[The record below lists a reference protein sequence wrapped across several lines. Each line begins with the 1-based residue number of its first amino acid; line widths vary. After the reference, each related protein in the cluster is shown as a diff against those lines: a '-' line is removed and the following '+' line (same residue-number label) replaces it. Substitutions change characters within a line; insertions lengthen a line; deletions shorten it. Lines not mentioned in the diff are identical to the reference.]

1 MSKIENKIKIY
12 TSSSRKYAHLLF
24 LKAIKDILI
33 SIDAIEWKIKYIMSY
48 LHKILAKIGGF

>member
-1 MSKIENKIKIY
+1 MSKMENKIIH